1 VIRTAIS
8 TDLPALQD
16 IEIAAGAPFRDIG
29 MDAVADDPPFSLDE
43 LTEYL
48 QLECIWVAVDADDA
62 PVAYALVA
70 VVDGGAHIE
79 QVSVHPSHA
88 RQGLGAR
95 LLDEISSWAA
105 VRGLPALTLTTFVDV
120 PWNAPYYERLGFRP
134 LPETDL
140 TPGLSRIRDD
150 EARHGLAAWPRVTMS
165 RAVTAPVRT
174 AAPAPQPG

>member
-1 VIRTAIS
+1 MIRPAIS
-8 TDLPALQD
+8 TDLPVLQD

-29 MDAVADDPPFSLDE
+29 MDAVADDPPFTLDE

-48 QLECIWVAVDADDA
+48 QLECIWVAVDADDV

-70 VVDGGAHIE
+70 VVDGAAHIE
-79 QVSVHPSHA
+79 QVSVHPGHA
-88 RQGLGAR
+88 RQGLGAL

-134 LPETDL
+134 LPEDAL
-140 TPGLSRIRDD
+140 TPGLSRIRAD

-165 RAVTAPVRT
+165 RPVTAPART
-174 AAPAPQPG
+174 AATAPQPG

>member
-1 VIRTAIS
+1 MIRSAVS

-29 MDAVADDPPFSLDE
+29 MDAVADDPPFTLEE

-48 QLECIWVAVDADDA
+48 QTECLWVAVDAHDT

-70 VVDGGAHIE
+70 LVDGGAHIE

-88 RQGLGAR
+88 RQRLGAL
-95 LLDEISSWAA
+95 LLDEISAWAA
-105 VRGLPALTLTTFVDV
+105 ARGLSALTLTTFVGV

-134 LPETDL
+134 LEEGDM
-140 TPGLSRIRDD
+140 TPGLSRIREA
-150 EARHGLAAWPRVTMS
+150 EARHRLAAWPRVTMS
-165 RAVTAPVRT
+165 RPVTTPMGI